1 MSKNQQELTIKDLV
15 AQVESLT
22 AKVKKQSQVITQTGQ
37 QVLEIQLAAQKQKIQ
52 DIPDPQAILNG
63 GAGNLK
69 QVEAIEEADYATNE
83 DIFQL
88 VGELQGQLDFLEER
102 SIRRG
107 INLTKTNANDLLAP
121 LPDSD
126 GAEPENFPKTLAEFK
141 ELNDKKIVELCG
153 FYQILPPSDEQK
165 QQFEDFLADKV
176 KELNIEEQGYE
187 DFGRFGKEE
196 IINLFNS
203 LARYVGV
210 SCRKGDNQ
218 W

>member
-69 QVEAIEEADYATNE
+69 QVEAIEEADYAINE

-88 VGELQGQLDFLEER
+88 VGELQGQLDLLEER

-121 LPDSD
+121 FPDSY
-126 GAEPENFPKTLAEFK
+126 GA
-141 ELNDKKIVELCG
+141 
-153 FYQILPPSDEQK
+153 
-165 QQFEDFLADKV
+165 
-176 KELNIEEQGYE
+176 
-187 DFGRFGKEE
+187 
-196 IINLFNS
+196 
-203 LARYVGV
+203 
-210 SCRKGDNQ
+210 
-218 W
+218 